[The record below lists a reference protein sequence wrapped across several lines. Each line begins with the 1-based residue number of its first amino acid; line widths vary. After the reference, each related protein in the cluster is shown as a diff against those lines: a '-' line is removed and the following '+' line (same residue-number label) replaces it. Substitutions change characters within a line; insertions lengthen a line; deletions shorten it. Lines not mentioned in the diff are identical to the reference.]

1 MTDMK
6 KGDRIRIIRMDNCNG
21 KDTQATLMNGREV
34 TVRLIDDS
42 GQIHLEESGLALIP
56 GIDEFELVAEV

>member
-1 MTDMK
+1 MK
-6 KGDRIRIIRMDNCNG
+6 KGDRIRIIRMDDCNG

-34 TVRLIDDS
+34 IVKLIDDR

-56 GIDEFELVAEV
+56 GLDDFEVIAEV

>member
-1 MTDMK
+1 MK
-6 KGDRIRIIRMDNCNG
+6 KGDRIRIIRMNDCNG

-34 TVRLIDDS
+34 IVKLIDDR

-56 GIDEFELVAEV
+56 GLDDFEVIVEV